1 MQVRA
6 AQHSSSQ
13 DRRAKQEQDF
23 ARCLCKTWCFCETLK
38 TFLFLS
44 VSVLFSR
51 KMRFYTKHGVC
62 VNEGLNLNRSS
73 V

>member
-38 TFLFLS
+38 T
-44 VSVLFSR
+44 
-51 KMRFYTKHGVC
+51 RFFCESAFCLVGRCAFTKSMVFA
-62 VNEGLNLNRSS
+62 
-73 V
+73 